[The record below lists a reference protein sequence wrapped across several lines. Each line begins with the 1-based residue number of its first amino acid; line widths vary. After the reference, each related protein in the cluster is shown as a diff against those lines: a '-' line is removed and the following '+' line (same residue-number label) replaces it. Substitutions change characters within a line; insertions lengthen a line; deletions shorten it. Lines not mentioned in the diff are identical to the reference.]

1 MQKLQQ
7 FYVLKFNSGRLKKD
21 DYKID
26 ITVKTAR
33 NNGELVSLGDNQ
45 VLRSIRKIKGK
56 ELDFEMINDLFK
68 QRRRIARRK
77 KSSENRS
84 KIKQIDKDIDNLLFI
99 PEYLSVVIEKHS
111 HYRHIIK
118 HGLYVNGKKFVRL
131 LCGAGNAR
139 RNTVFFVQ
147 EDIYDDLDK
156 ILKNGHKPLK
166 ITESKYNAY
175 V

>member
-56 ELDFEMINDLFK
+56 ELDFEMIND
-68 QRRRIARRK
+68 
-77 KSSENRS
+77 
-84 KIKQIDKDIDNLLFI
+84 
-99 PEYLSVVIEKHS
+99 
-111 HYRHIIK
+111 
-118 HGLYVNGKKFVRL
+118 
-131 LCGAGNAR
+131 
-139 RNTVFFVQ
+139 
-147 EDIYDDLDK
+147 
-156 ILKNGHKPLK
+156 
-166 ITESKYNAY
+166 
-175 V
+175 